1 MTRLFA
7 VLLLMAGGA
16 SATSA
21 LARELPARAAGVEQ
35 GTCELTCR
43 SRTGAGGMSTRV
55 ECTARMDAKQCAA
68 TADHKNLNDAYPANF
83 SCAARIVET
92 CTETRD

>member
-7 VLLLMAGGA
+7 ALLLMAGAA
-16 SATSA
+16 SGVAA
-21 LARELPARAAGVEQ
+21 FARELAARTAGVEQ

-43 SRTGAGGMSTRV
+43 SRTGAGDMSTRV
-55 ECTARMDAKQCAA
+55 ECTAHMDAKQCTA

-83 SCAARIVET
+83 NCAARIVET
-92 CTETRD
+92 CTEARD